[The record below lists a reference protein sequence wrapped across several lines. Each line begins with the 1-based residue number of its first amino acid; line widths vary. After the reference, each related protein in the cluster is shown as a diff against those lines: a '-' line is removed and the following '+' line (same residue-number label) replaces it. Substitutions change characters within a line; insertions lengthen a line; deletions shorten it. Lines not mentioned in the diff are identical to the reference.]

1 MAELLATLLDQQIAR
16 LTQLVELQASEK
28 QLLIQRDA
36 PALESLTSE
45 KEQLL
50 DQIQTKDEEI
60 AEHPQREI
68 ISTHPQLRDKRKK
81 IIELMETC
89 QTNNDVNGQIVRLTL
104 GRIQNLKQSIQAA
117 YTGTT
122 VTYTNKGKTS
132 TGPSGSSIKA

>member
-28 QLLIQRDA
+28 KLLIQRDA

-68 ISTHPQLRDKRKK
+68 ISTHPQLRDKRKQ
-81 IIELMETC
+81 IIKLMETC

-104 GRIQNLKQSIQAA
+104 GRIQNLKQSIQAS